1 VPTKSCGHVSAA
13 GSNHLKNLWSGS
25 KVALRVNHLESLR
38 QEQAAALC
46 PCLIGPITAKDDTD
60 EQRLVMGKRTRI
72 GIGILAAAAIGG
84 SVVAY
89 AVTGPPGQVALS
101 SSAAVVAGSPATL
114 GNQPTAPSPNN
125 RVAANDKVRWLE
137 SFQNN
142 GLTVAEGTITQ
153 TWDPSKQELQSGSVE
168 VPSGWTPSYT
178 VDGTTWVAGE
188 PADPTTV
195 RGVRADAP
203 FVPALGKPGVV
214 APIQPPS
221 VSSVSTSITGAGDS
235 YHAIFEGDRIFALA
249 HHLDPL
255 SLACFN
261 KISGAPCGTL
271 RPSRAL
277 NSPGYGD
284 AWVDQR
290 TGRAYLP
297 AIEHVGL
304 ADHVVVSCLDL
315 RNGTDCGIVD
325 VDPNGAMARADYPF
339 MSQPWAYNGEFMFL
353 YARTTGEL
361 MVACAEVS
369 RMRPCG
375 GQPYASDVGFSVDLN
390 YASARHLEA
399 YWAANG
405 ETPYLNN
412 GRVMYSATP
421 AGTLDQRLACFDA
434 RRHQGCSAMATGG
447 WADGNDLVPR
457 LDATGDLIGFCDR
470 AHGTDPVTCFDLN
483 ARPIASSAALEAWMP
498 SGNLSWPGH
507 TGGSGVYATVADSRT
522 LLPYDAPSP
531 NVVLCFDWATDAT
544 CANFPMALSS
554 GMKTYSLREDP
565 YAPNCIWAVGDDG
578 FLESFEA
585 VTGTNGCHATALS
598 VAPSYCDNARGHTRG
613 WDMIK
618 FNDFAGGHNGLAV
631 TLRDQTGQIVPGWLA
646 KRFSASTT
654 SIDLSAVPMAAVSPA
669 LMVEIEYVGLNAA
682 AFAGGTPTAEVTWRG
697 DPMQLCT
704 TTIPTSNCPTLFVP
718 LLPGVVGLRSEATT
732 TVGALVDSVAIDLAY
747 DLLVDR
753 ACAQAGLSVSVS
765 LNGGSYPAAPGLQIR
780 GSAPTMTYTVIN
792 TGTTLV
798 GSPTVTD
805 GTAVPAYQSGD
816 TNGDGLIEPGESWI
830 YTTTGSLAPGQH
842 VSNAAVSGTPLD
854 ALGAPISG
862 VSTPQANA
870 TSYYFQVAP
879 SIDVVGGIY
888 RGWNNGADCATAGT
902 SVVALDRAD
911 LTYCFTI
918 INTGNDTV
926 TGAQVVDAGLGIS
939 VSDMRVLSGSLT
951 SLAPGARTTLIYE
964 TRNTSEITSSTSV
977 TMTPSLGADV
987 SAAAALTRTFTL
999 PMIALT

>member
-1 VPTKSCGHVSAA
+1 
-13 GSNHLKNLWSGS
+13 
-25 KVALRVNHLESLR
+25 
-38 QEQAAALC
+38 
-46 PCLIGPITAKDDTD
+46 
-60 EQRLVMGKRTRI
+60 MGKRTRI
-72 GIGILAAAAIGG
+72 GIGMLAAAALCG

-89 AVTGPPGQVALS
+89 AVAGPTSHVTLLS
-101 SSAAVVAGSPATL
+101 SATVVAGSPATV

-137 SFQNN
+137 SFQND

-153 TWDPSKQELQSGSVE
+153 TWDPSRHALESGSVE

-188 PADPTTV
+188 PADPATV
-195 RGVRADAP
+195 RGVRANAP

-221 VSSVSTSITGAGDS
+221 VSSVSTSITGAGDA
-235 YHAIFEGDRIFALA
+235 YHVIFEGDRIFSLA

-255 SLACFN
+255 SLACFE
-261 KISGAPCGTL
+261 KASGAPCGTI
-271 RPSRAL
+271 RPSRPL

-284 AWVDQR
+284 AWVDQQ

-315 RNGTDCGIVD
+315 RAGTDCGILD
-325 VDPNGAMARADYPF
+325 IDPNGAMAKTNYPF
-339 MSQPWAYNGEFMFL
+339 MSQPWVYNGEFMFL

-361 MVACAEVS
+361 MVGCAEVTLL
-369 RMRPCG
+369 RHCG
-375 GQPYASDVGFSVDLN
+375 GQPYASGIGFSVDLN
-390 YASARHLEA
+390 YASARHLES

-405 ETPYLNN
+405 ETPYLND

-421 AGTLDQRLACFDA
+421 AGSLDQRLACFDA
-434 RRHQGCSAMATGG
+434 RRHRTCSAMATGG

-457 LDATGDLIGFCDR
+457 LDATSDLVGFCNR
-470 AHGTDPVTCFDLN
+470 SHGTDPVTCFDLN
-483 ARPIASSAALEAWMP
+483 AQPMASSAALEAWMP

-507 TGGSGVYATVADSRT
+507 TGGSGVYATVADTRT

-544 CANFPMALSS
+544 CANFPKGLSS
-554 GMKTYSLREDP
+554 TMKTYSLREDP
-565 YAPNCIWAVGDDG
+565 FAPNCIWAVGDDG

-598 VAPSYCDNARGHTRG
+598 VAPSYCDNAGGHTRG

-631 TLRDQTGQIVPGWLA
+631 TLRDQTGRIVPGWLA
-646 KRFSASTT
+646 KRFGASTT
-654 SIDLSAVPMAAVSPA
+654 SIDLSAVPMAAVSPV

-682 AFAGGTPTAEVTWRG
+682 VFTSGTPTAEVTWRG

-704 TTIPTSNCPTLFVP
+704 TTTPTSSCPTLFVS
-718 LLPGVVGLRSEATT
+718 LLPGAVALRSQATMT
-732 TVGALVDSVAIDLAY
+732 AGATVDSVGIDLAY
-747 DLLVDR
+747 DLIVDR
-753 ACAQAGLSVSVS
+753 ACAQPGLSLSVS

-780 GSAPTMTYTVIN
+780 DSAPTMIYTVTN
-792 TGTTLV
+792 TGRTLI
-798 GSPTVTD
+798 GSLTVTD
-805 GTAVPAYQSGD
+805 GSAAAAYQSGD
-816 TNGDGLIEPGESWI
+816 TNSNGLLDPAETWT
-830 YTTTGSLAPGQH
+830 YTATGSTVAGQH
-842 VSNAAVSGTPLD
+842 VSNAVVSGAPLD
-854 ALGAPISG
+854 ALGAPIPG
-862 VSTPQANA
+862 VGSVQANA
-870 TSYYFQVAP
+870 TSYYFEVAP
-879 SIDVVGGIY
+879 SISVAGGIY
-888 RGWNNGADCATAGT
+888 QGWDNGAGCATAGT

-926 TGAQVVDAGLGIS
+926 TGTRVADAGLGIS
-939 VSDMRVLSGSLT
+939 VADMRVLSGSLT
-951 SLAPGARTTLIYE
+951 SLAPGARTTMIYE
-964 TRNTSEITSSTSV
+964 TRNTSEITSSTTV
-977 TMTPSLGADV
+977 TATPSLGADV
-987 SAAAALTRTFTL
+987 SATVALTRTFIP